1 MIVSETRD
9 IPFNRNYAMCFKNVN
24 KAWKNKREH
33 NFSADC
39 RPGRV
44 LMNRSCFSREH
55 LRFAWA
61 IPFALFY
68 LSNQA
73 GASLFEHP
81 DALIFPQ
88 IADGGGYK
96 TSLLLTNSSDTD
108 TDATVSFVS
117 DSGTPLVL
125 TVGGVTSD
133 SFRIRVPA
141 RGAAKLITSG
151 SPATPVTGW
160 ANVTTTPPVDLNGN
174 SVFQVFI
181 GSTLFCEASVP
192 AVRPVSSVDF
202 YADEEAGFTT
212 GFAIANPGTSP
223 SLGTLTLWSQ
233 DGTAFGTYT
242 ISLGAG
248 NHMATYL
255 WQIITGAP
263 SGRAEIA
270 LTSGYVAATA
280 LRFNTSNVFSA
291 MSVGQPGYSPA
302 GSASLFSPN
311 GGVRSRLIAEIARAQ
326 STIDIAIYSF
336 TADDLSAAL
345 IEARSRGVA
354 IRIIADASQADGSGS
369 EIAKL
374 EGLGFA
380 LRRTAGIQNGIMHD
394 KYMIIDGRLLV
405 TGSYNW
411 SASAES
417 YNFENAIFI
426 QGSSIIQSY
435 EADFDRIWGK

>member
-1 MIVSETRD
+1 MIKS
-9 IPFNRNYAMCFKNVN
+9 
-24 KAWKNKREH
+24 
-33 NFSADC
+33 
-39 RPGRV
+39 
-44 LMNRSCFSREH
+44 LFSRKN
-55 LRFAWA
+55 LRYAWA
-61 IPFALFY
+61 VPFVFLY
-68 LSNQA
+68 LSNLE
-73 GASLFEHP
+73 GSSLIEHP

-96 TSLLLTNSSDTD
+96 TILLLTNSSDTD
-108 TDATVSFVS
+108 TDATVSFLS
-117 DSGTPLVL
+117 DSGTPLAM

-133 SFRIRVPA
+133 SFLIRVSA
-141 RGAAKLITSG
+141 RGAARLTTSG

-160 ANVTTTPPVDLNGN
+160 ASVSTTPPVDLNGN
-174 SVFQVFI
+174 AIFQAFI
-181 GSTLFCEASVP
+181 GSILFCEASVP

-202 YADEEAGFTT
+202 YVDEEAGFNT

-223 SLGTLTLWSQ
+223 ALGTLTLWSQ
-233 DGTAFGTYT
+233 GGTAISTYQ
-242 ISLGAG
+242 ISLDPG
-248 NHMATYL
+248 HYMATYL
-255 WQIITGAP
+255 WQIIKDAP

-270 LTSGYVAATA
+270 LRSGYVAATA
-280 LRFNTSNVFSA
+280 MRFHTSNVFSA

-302 GSASLFSPN
+302 GSTALFSPN

-345 IEARSRGVA
+345 IAARNRGVA
-354 IRIIADASQADGSGS
+354 IRIIADASQAGGSGS

-374 EGLGFA
+374 EGLGFN

-405 TGSYNW
+405 TRSYNW

-417 YNFENAIFI
+417 YNFENAVFI

>member
-1 MIVSETRD
+1 MIKS
-9 IPFNRNYAMCFKNVN
+9 
-24 KAWKNKREH
+24 
-33 NFSADC
+33 S
-39 RPGRV
+39 
-44 LMNRSCFSREH
+44 FSRKK
-55 LRFAWA
+55 LQYAWA
-61 IPFALFY
+61 IPLALLY
-68 LSNQA
+68 LSNLR
-73 GASLFEHP
+73 GSTPIEHP

-108 TDATVSFVS
+108 TDATVSFLS
-117 DSGTPLVL
+117 DSGSTLAL

-133 SFRIRVPA
+133 SFRIHVPA
-141 RGAAKLITSG
+141 RGAAKLMTSG
-151 SPATPVTGW
+151 SSATPVTGW
-160 ANVTTTPPVDLNGN
+160 ANVTTSPPVDLNGN
-174 SVFQVFI
+174 AVFQAFV
-181 GSTLFCEASVP
+181 GSILFCEASVP

-202 YADEEAGFTT
+202 YVDEEAGFATA
-212 GFAIANPGTSP
+212 FAIANPGTSP
-223 SLGTLTLWSQ
+223 ARGTLTLWSQ
-233 DGTAFGTYT
+233 NGTAISTYP
-242 ISLGAG
+242 ISLDAG

-255 WQIITGAP
+255 WQIVKDAP
-263 SGRAEIA
+263 PGRAEIA
-270 LTSGYVAATA
+270 LSSGYVAATA
-280 LRFNTSNVFSA
+280 LRFHVSNVFSA
-291 MSVGQPGYSPA
+291 VSVGQPGYSPA
-302 GSASLFSPN
+302 GGAALFSPN

-345 IEARSRGVA
+345 IAARNRGVA
-354 IRIIADASQADGSGS
+354 IRILADSSQADGAGS

-380 LRRTAGIQNGIMHD
+380 LKRTAGIQNGIMHD

-417 YNFENAIFI
+417 YNFENAVFI

-435 EADFDRIWGK
+435 EADFDRIWGKANVVDQDEN